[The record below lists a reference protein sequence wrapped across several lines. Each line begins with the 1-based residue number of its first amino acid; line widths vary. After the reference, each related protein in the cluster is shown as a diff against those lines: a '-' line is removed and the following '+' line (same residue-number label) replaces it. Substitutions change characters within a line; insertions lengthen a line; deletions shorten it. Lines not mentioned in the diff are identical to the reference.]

1 MKIVSDLP
9 QERELIK
16 YTIILTRPLPK
27 EEIKHSRWY
36 VDGVKLNTERMIRL
50 LKKAGHCVE
59 QRDEVCL
66 TLPVKYKGIKI
77 VCRNG
82 GLMVYP
88 KNKLNFNNLKK
99 QLIRDGYFYH
109 SCYLPAK

>member
-1 MKIVSDLP
+1 MP
-9 QERELIK
+9 GERVFGRDKGKSLSK
-16 YTIILTRPLPK
+16 GGD
-27 EEIKHSRWY
+27 RWGEFRY
-36 VDGVKLNTERMIRL
+36 SLQN
-50 LKKAGHCVE
+50 
-59 QRDEVCL
+59 EVCL